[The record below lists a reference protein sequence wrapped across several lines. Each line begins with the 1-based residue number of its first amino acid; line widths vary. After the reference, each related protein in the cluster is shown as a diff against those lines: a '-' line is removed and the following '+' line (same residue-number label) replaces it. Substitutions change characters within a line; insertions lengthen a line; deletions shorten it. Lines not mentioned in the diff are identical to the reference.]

1 MMRPSKRHRLE
12 KKERQLK
19 RRPRK
24 RVDPLLGRRLIEEQK
39 PRYALLAGAVVAMA
53 GAMIWTIVALAT
65 SFSFQW
71 LAIGIGAACGFAVGH
86 FGRAVDRRFARMSA
100 YFCILACVC
109 GELLVAYALQLEIWL
124 LRLRLRRTSRRLR
137 APAGDLA
144 ALQRELP
151 DPARRFSARGRR
163 HRVPVHVRLAFSRSK
178 AGALGRAVQAR
189 RRATGRFGVL
199 KARRPPERPR
209 RGLRDG
215 RQNRDMLGSRQ
226 ADMGPT
232 GAHGRF
238 AAQDPRGVNR

>member
-86 FGRAVDRRFARMSA
+86 FGRVVDRRFARMAA

-124 LRLRLRRTSRRLR
+124 LYSGNSLILLVVF
-137 APAGDLA
+137 L
-144 ALQRELP
+144 L
-151 DPARRFSARGRR
+151 
-163 HRVPVHVRLAFSRSK
+163 
-178 AGALGRAVQAR
+178 AGAVTAYLCTFAWLSRAQKQA
-189 RRATGRFGVL
+189 L
-199 KARRPPERPR
+199 WDERYK
-209 RGLRDG
+209 RDG
-215 RQNRDMLGSRQ
+215 
-226 ADMGPT
+226 GP
-232 GAHGRF
+232 
-238 AAQDPRGVNR
+238 PGVSES